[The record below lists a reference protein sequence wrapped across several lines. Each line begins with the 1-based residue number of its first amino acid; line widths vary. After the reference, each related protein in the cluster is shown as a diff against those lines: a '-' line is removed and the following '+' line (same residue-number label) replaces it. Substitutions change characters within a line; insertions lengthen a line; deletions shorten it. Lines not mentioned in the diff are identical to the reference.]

1 MHYVAGP
8 KKKKRASGKNREKR
22 FWSEIHLVHSGLQ
35 TSSTSLLS
43 DAEFMNKV
51 HVIHEWGGLIDR
63 SCDLNWV
70 VVGDEAFF

>member
-1 MHYVAGP
+1 M
-8 KKKKRASGKNREKR
+8 
-22 FWSEIHLVHSGLQ
+22 HSGLQ